1 MGKTIYKLVNEAEL
15 FANLAKG
22 DEHAFE
28 AIYRHFSKRLF
39 PFVLK
44 LVKIP
49 ELAEELIQD
58 IFVNIWIN
66 KEVFAEVEHP
76 ASYLFSIANRQAL
89 KYLKKVASDA
99 RILKSITD
107 RGDASTNETEERI
120 IFRESVAS
128 IEAAVAQLPEQRRI
142 IWKLSR
148 NEGLSHEQIAKQ
160 LKLSK
165 NTVKNQ
171 MVHAT
176 KYIRNFLDGQA
187 GLLTGLIIII
197 LYSNRM

>member
-1 MGKTIYKLVNEAEL
+1 MKEMVYNLVDEVEL
-15 FANLAKG
+15 FANFAKG

-28 AIYRHFSKRLF
+28 TIYRHYSKRLF

-44 LVKIP
+44 LVRVP

-66 KEVFAEVEHP
+66 RTAFAEVTHP
-76 ASYLFSIANRQAL
+76 TSYLFSIANRQAL
-89 KYLKKVASDA
+89 KYLKKVANDT
-99 RILKSITD
+99 RILKTITNYES
-107 RGDASTNETEERI
+107 ASTNETEERI

-128 IEAAVAQLPEQRRI
+128 IKAAVAQLPVQRRM
-142 IWKLSR
+142 IWELSR
-148 NEGLSHEQIAKQ
+148 NEGLSHEQIAEK
-160 LKLSK
+160 LKISK

-176 KYIRNFLDGQA
+176 KHIRNFLDGQA
-187 GLLTGLIIII
+187 GLLTGLIIIS
-197 LYSNRM
+197 LYYRNL